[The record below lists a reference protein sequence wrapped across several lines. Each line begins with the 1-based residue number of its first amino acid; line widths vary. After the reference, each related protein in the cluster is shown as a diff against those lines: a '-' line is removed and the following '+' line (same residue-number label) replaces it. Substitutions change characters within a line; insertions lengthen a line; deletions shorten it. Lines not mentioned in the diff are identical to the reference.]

1 MRKKS
6 DLRDAQ
12 QRTVTALYEGV
23 WYDPPFSGAQVVL
36 PMGGGKTATALTA
49 FTELRDDGHADR
61 MYVLAPKRVANLVW
75 PAEPKLWAHLAG
87 LRVVRVSGTA
97 QQRLDALNS
106 RADVYAIGVDN
117 AQWFVDV
124 WLAKKA
130 PEFFRR
136 TILTIDE
143 LSRFK
148 NPRGKRL
155 KALFPH
161 VGRFLAVWGLTGTP
175 RPNGYED
182 QFGPMKL
189 VTAGK
194 LWGRSFDRWRQ
205 ANMYPTDYNQYNW
218 EVMPERVPAIIAD
231 INKASITI
239 PLSEMPDLPPLNDG
253 PGFIEWLDMPDDLI
267 QRYKVMQRHL
277 VSELKKKG
285 KSIAAANMAVA
296 SGKLCQIMQG
306 FLYAGDAY
314 GFDFT
319 PGTEPPSEFFRSS
332 AYSKAPRRGG
342 VQDYERFHDAKMERL
357 LEMIEEAGGEPVV
370 IAYDFQADLD
380 RLREEWPDLPY
391 FGKSDA
397 ADFEIEQLWNQGKL
411 PRVGVHPA
419 SAGHGL
425 NLQHGGS
432 QLFWYGM
439 TWSAELYDQLL
450 KRFHRPGQT
459 SSVWSRPILWRAPG
473 VLTTVD
479 ELKYDRVR
487 NKMADQAL
495 FQKLIKEV

>member
-1 MRKKS
+1 MRKKY

-49 FTELRDDGHADR
+49 FVEMRDDGHADR
-61 MYVLAPKRVANLVW
+61 LYVLAPKRVANLVW
-75 PAEPKLWAHLAG
+75 PAEPKLWEHLKD
-87 LRVVRVSGTA
+87 LRVVRVSGSA

-130 PEFFRR
+130 PDWFRR
-136 TILTIDE
+136 TILCIDE

-161 VGRFLAVWGLTGTP
+161 INRFLACWGLTGTP

-205 ANMYPTDYNQYNW
+205 ANFYPTDYNQYNW
-218 EVMPERVPAIIAD
+218 DVMPEKAPAIVAD

-253 PGFIEWLDMPDDLI
+253 PEFIEWLDMPDDLI
-267 QRYKVMQRHL
+267 DRYKVMQRHL

-285 KSIAAANMAVA
+285 KNVAAANMAVA

-306 FLYAGDAY
+306 FLYAG
-314 GFDFT
+314 
-319 PGTEPPSEFFRSS
+319 SEDEM
-332 AYSKAPRRGG
+332 PVRGK
-342 VQDYERFHDAKMERL
+342 QDYERFHDDKMERL
-357 LEMIEEAGGEPVV
+357 HELIEEAGGEPVV
-370 IAYDFQADLD
+370 VAYDFQADLD
-380 RLREEWPDLPY
+380 RLKEEFPGLPY
-391 FGKSDA
+391 FGISDA
-397 ADFEIEQLWNQGKL
+397 KDAEIEQQWNLGKL
-411 PRVGVHPA
+411 PIVGVHPA

-450 KRFHRPGQT
+450 KRFHRPGQV
-459 SSVWSRPILWRAPG
+459 SAVWSRPILWRAPG
-473 VLTTVD
+473 VLYTTD
-479 ELKYDRVR
+479 EAKYDRVKG
-487 NKMADQAL
+487 KMADQAL
-495 FQKLIKEV
+495 FQRLLKEV